1 MATVRSLSVVSL
13 AWLLLLALPTWS
25 WAHGFA
31 GQRFFPT
38 TLAVDD
44 PFVSDELSFLLSH
57 TKEPRQGEEPPT
69 GSTEFSVDY
78 TKRITP
84 RLGLSLGG
92 SYLHLNPDEGSTENG
107 FGNLEVGAKY
117 QLITL
122 ASAEALFSFGLTAE
136 VGGTGA
142 RSVGADSFSTLS
154 PSIFF
159 GKGFGDLPETVPF
172 LRPFALTG
180 AFAANIPTRKQT
192 VTTQVDPLSGDLSQE
207 TELHPITF
215 SWGLTLQYNLQYL
228 QTFVKDVGLG
238 APFNRMIPL
247 IEFPMETCLNRG
259 CGGQTTGTINPGII
273 WFGKYIELGAEA
285 TIPINSR
292 SGKNVGALFLVH
304 FFIDDLFPHSLGR
317 PLFP

>member
-1 MATVRSLSVVSL
+1 MATVRSLSVVSF

-78 TKRITP
+78 TKRLTP

-92 SYLHLNPDEGSTENG
+92 SYLHLNPEEGSTENG

-238 APFNRMIPL
+238 VPFNRMIPL